1 MNVKTPEQPRS
12 VLLIGVRDAGKTNF
26 LSRLWLALEAARGI
40 LAKAGLPSDL
50 DYLATGAD
58 HLLKG
63 EFAERTP
70 PDVRDATEIPV
81 KNTSN
86 GHEFLGTLIVPD
98 LPGEQV
104 LSVFRTRQWSNE
116 WEDRIGPGCGCLLFV
131 RVDST
136 EMIAPLDWLNC
147 HHMFGGP
154 LPVVPPENVSI
165 EKATA
170 PTQVVLVD
178 WLQFLRKAFT
188 ERVSG
193 TYKPRI
199 GLVVA
204 AWDLVPHDQKEEGP
218 GAWVASNLPLLA
230 QYVEANNDDFEFEYF
245 GVSVASGD
253 LKANEEFRRAYL
265 KGDPRTAGEVI
276 HSLSGAV
283 KTSDDMTLPVA
294 WALGLAGAT
303 GSGGIQEP

>member
-1 MNVKTPEQPRS
+1 METLEQPRA

-26 LSRLWLALEAARGI
+26 ISRLWLALEAAQGI

-116 WEDRIGPGCGCLLFV
+116 WEDRIGPGCGCLLFI
-131 RVDST
+131 RVDSN
-136 EMIAPLDWLNC
+136 ELIAPLDWLNC
-147 HHMFGGP
+147 HHLFGGP
-154 LPVVPPENVSI
+154 LPAVQSENDGTD
-165 EKATA
+165 KAKP

-178 WLQFLRKAFT
+178 WLQFLRKAFS

-193 TYKPRI
+193 TYKPRVGI
-199 GLVVA
+199 VVA
-204 AWDLVPHDQKEEGP
+204 AWDLVPHDQKEKGP
-218 GAWVASNLPLLA
+218 GVWVAANLPLLA
-230 QYVEANNDDFEFEYF
+230 QYVETNSDDFEFQYF

-253 LKANEEFRRAYL
+253 LKADEEFRKAYL
-265 KGDPRTAGEVI
+265 KGDPRTAGEVV

-283 KTSDDMTLPVA
+283 ETSGDMTLPVA
-294 WALGLAGAT
+294 WALGLVDAT
-303 GSGGIQEP
+303 VSGSKQEP